1 MRNLQ
6 IILLIIIPFCL
17 SCSKDSPLSVTGVT
31 DPSLLKPVIQLYSHR
46 NSGSVYKTER
56 VEVFLYDRNNNTVRL
71 KNGGVYINDQKMKV
85 KDLLFSSGT
94 YYSGIEVIPKI
105 ETNKSY
111 SFKIELDDGS
121 LYYAEITTQANDLV
135 VVNVLDKHSKSNDL
149 QISWEDIDP
158 DMDLTLVIGIHY
170 TKEGQGAYEEKI
182 LTIPD
187 NNLTTGDFTI
197 SSAYFNAQPNT
208 YSITVELV
216 SEISGQVDE
225 AFMNGSKV
233 TSIFSVET
241 EVEID

>member
-1 MRNLQ
+1 MRNL
-6 IILLIIIPFCL
+6 IILMPLIITCFI
-17 SCSKDSPLSVTGVT
+17 SCSEDSPLSDTGVT
-31 DPSLLKPVIQLYSHR
+31 DPSLIKPVIQLYSHR
-46 NSGSVYKTER
+46 NSGSAYKTER
-56 VEVFLYDRNNNTVRL
+56 VEVFLYDKNNNTVRL
-71 KNGGVYINDQKMKV
+71 KNGGVYINDQKMIV

-111 SFKIELDDGS
+111 SIKIELDDDS
-121 LYYAEITTQANDLV
+121 PYYADITTQAKDLV
-135 VVNVLDKHSKSNDL
+135 VVNAPDKHSKSNDL

-158 DMDLTLVIGIHY
+158 DLDLTLVIGIHY
-170 TKEGQGAYEEKI
+170 TKEGQGAYEGKI

-216 SEISGQVDE
+216 SEISGQVDK

-233 TSIFSVET
+233 TSIFSVSS
-241 EVEID
+241 EVEIE